1 MVTTRST
8 SRTGLPPGQRAL
20 DRFPRFGTH
29 LDRPPPTVPE
39 SPVVRVSV
47 PGAEDLTLPVEEL
60 VEPHR
65 RGLTADFHCVSGWS
79 ATGLAWEGIGFATF
93 YREVVEPRLAGDAE
107 VTHAL
112 FTGLDG
118 HQSLLLLEDA
128 LADDVLLADRL
139 DGAPLRDDHG
149 APLRLVSPQQ
159 YGYMSCKH
167 LCAIEILASKPSEA
181 LGAAHPV
188 SRAGLRGPLV
198 VRHPRA
204 RVWHEER
211 HTFLPARLLR
221 PLYRFVYQRAIR
233 HGLAGE
239 PPRRG

>member
-1 MVTTRST
+1 MVTTGST

-29 LDRPPPTVPE
+29 LDRPPPPVPE
-39 SPVVRVSV
+39 SPAVRVSM
-47 PGAEDLTLPVEEL
+47 PGADDLSLSIEEL
-60 VEPHR
+60 VGPHR
-65 RGLTADFHCVSGWS
+65 HALTADFHCVSGWS
-79 ATGLAWEGIGFATF
+79 ATGLAWDGIGFATF
-93 YREVVEPRLAGDAE
+93 YREVVEPRTDAD
-107 VTHAL
+107 VTHVR

-139 DGAPLRDDHG
+139 DGEPLGDDHG

-167 LCAIEILASKPSEA
+167 LCAIEMLTSKPSGA

-188 SRAGLRGPLV
+188 SRIGLRGPLV

-204 RVWHEER
+204 RVWQEER

-221 PLYRFVYQRAIR
+221 PLYRLVYRRAIR

-239 PPRRG
+239 SPRRG